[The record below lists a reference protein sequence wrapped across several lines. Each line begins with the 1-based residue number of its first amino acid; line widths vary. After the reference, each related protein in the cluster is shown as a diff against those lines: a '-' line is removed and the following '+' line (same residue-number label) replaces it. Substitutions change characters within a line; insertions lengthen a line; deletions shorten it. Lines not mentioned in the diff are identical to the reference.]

1 MGLEN
6 IYGPVETEE
15 AVRSMVDRRAFEKKL
30 LTRELGNQISMKK
43 NKKINEKV

>member
-15 AVRSMVDRRAFEKKL
+15 AVRSMNDRRIQEKKL
-30 LTRELGNQISMKK
+30 LTQELGNQIYIKK

>member
-15 AVRSMVDRRAFEKKL
+15 AVRSMNDRRTHEKKL
-30 LTRELGNQISMKK
+30 LTRELGNQIFMKK